1 MSLSSA
7 VQAGRAAAEQ
17 LMVDTY
23 SIQQS
28 TGKAYVDGDEVET
41 WTELFTTPGYVKV
54 LDGAYSTRQE
64 VAGRTADEV
73 HRYLHIPA
81 DSAAIPAGRVSAVP
95 LALDS
100 TSDQTLAGA
109 RMILAPAQPGSHT
122 TARRIRVTEVVT

>member
-1 MSLSSA
+1 MSITSA

-28 TGKAYVDGDEVET
+28 TGKTFVDGDEVET
-41 WTELFTTPGYVKV
+41 WTELFTTCGYVKV
-54 LDGAYSTRQE
+54 LDGAYSTRRE

-73 HRYLHIPA
+73 TRFLHIPV
-81 DSAAIPAGRVSAVP
+81 DSAAIPAGRISAVP
-95 LALDS
+95 LTLDD
-100 TSDQTLAGA
+100 TSDQTLMGA
-109 RMILAPAQPGSHT
+109 RMILAPSQPGSHT